1 MNATGFK
8 EVVLKSKRDDDIF
21 KLNFLSLFVNT
32 FTESHS
38 YGTCNIDHVR
48 RVVRV
53 KEISCIDWCAYLN
66 YCLKNTRSL
75 WHQDKKKGYYNGPM
89 LLLMEYK
96 ENFDKML
103 KKVSLIR
110 KEDMYGIVCDCIS
123 KFLDVNIT
131 NELKNK
137 FIKLFSDPIFSSADN
152 HNNETENKGSR
163 ERVESQ
169 NGDTGEKD
177 ISSYKSPYMDKVVN
191 LFERIDL
198 QNVLLIQSSELLDE
212 TKSFDERFLTF
223 ETRVDKF
230 LSNFKGDVDF
240 NDLKIVVFPI
250 HNGDQMYAV
259 VFNLNIHKLILDSI
273 KIHNGDKMYLVV
285 FNLNIYKFILD
296 SIKTK
301 SLEET
306 YGMTPTLLIATH
318 EINNH
323 KERVIKEAIEFGKL
337 DHTTRKKMLQEGI
350 NSGRIGNG

>member
-53 KEISCIDWCAYLN
+53 EEISCIDWCAYLN

-103 KKVSLIR
+103 KKVSLIQ
-110 KEDMYGIVCDCIS
+110 KGGHVWNY
-123 KFLDVNIT
+123 
-131 NELKNK
+131 
-137 FIKLFSDPIFSSADN
+137 PIFSSADN
-152 HNNETENKGSR
+152 QNNETENKGSR

-250 HNGDQMYAV
+250 HIGDQM
-259 VFNLNIHKLILDSI
+259 
-273 KIHNGDKMYLVV
+273 
-285 FNLNIYKFILD
+285 
-296 SIKTK
+296 
-301 SLEET
+301 
-306 YGMTPTLLIATH
+306 IATH

-350 NSGRIGNG
+350 NSGRIGTSYFKK